1 MTFQFLFCHTDT
13 VICAVFRPMGI
24 INFEHKET
32 ALKALDH
39 AWQRPQVGGQEA
51 GGSLAWRWAEAFL
64 CWTFPQGL
72 QNGLSGNASCETIC
86 PQDHPKN
93 VRFAINYF
101 TAIGLGVLTEE
112 RLLNMTNRRTWHQK
126 HIETLKHSKSSYPN
140 QDDHMIISIRYW
152 KTHEHRMVTGPPH
165 LPRASECTSCRRCS
179 EGASLRFVS
188 FSFRCSQFPIVKSWF
203 KNSTYIY
210 IST

>member
-1 MTFQFLFCHTDT
+1 MTFHFLFCHTDT

-24 INFEHKET
+24 IFILNT
-32 ALKALDH
+32 
-39 AWQRPQVGGQEA
+39 WQRPQVGGQEA

-64 CWTFPQGL
+64 CWTFSQGL
-72 QNGLSGNASCETIC
+72 QNGLSGNATCEMIC

-112 RLLNMTNRRTWHQK
+112 RLLNIKNRRTWHQK
-126 HIETLKHSKSSYPN
+126 HIETLKHSKSS
-140 QDDHMIISIRYW
+140 DHHIQIRMIIWSYQSDIEKPMSIGWLQDLR
-152 KTHEHRMVTGPPH
+152 TFLEQANAQAAEDAQRA
-165 LPRASECTSCRRCS
+165 LPWDSCRF
-179 EGASLRFVS
+179 LFVVAN
-188 FSFRCSQFPIVKSWF
+188 SQLSSHGSKILH
-203 KNSTYIY
+203 